1 MRVGP
6 HHHIRAAFHGGMGQR
21 RLPLGGDVGFLGP
34 GVHEGH
40 NDIRPLVLEPLTAIL
55 HLLGGAVEGV
65 DVGPQPQ
72 GVPIAVTQLEALPLI
87 AGDPGNAIF
96 RQRGLSVPEAGVTE
110 IAGVVI
116 GQGDSLH
123 TAQHQSLHIV
133 GIAAEGVFRVGL
145 QTAGRKGT
153 FQIGQRQIVSQQKL
167 HYVGK
172 GISVVVPHQLFK
184 VVGVVTGG
192 QGAVP
197 QKGDDEG
204 RRFGRRFFILRRG
217 RGNFRLR
224 GDVRFRRVLRQSDRS
239 P

>member
-21 RLPLGGDVGFLGP
+21 RLPLGGDVGFFGP

-40 NDIRPLVLEPLTAIL
+40 NDIRPLVPEPFAAIL

-72 GVPIAVTQLEALPLI
+72 GVPIVVTQLEALPLI

-96 RQRGLSVPEAGVTE
+96 RQRGLSVPETGVTE

-116 GQGDSLH
+116 GQGDGLH
-123 TAQHQSLHIV
+123 AALHQRLHIL

-145 QTAGRKGT
+145 QTAGGKGA
-153 FQIGQRQIVSQQKL
+153 FQIGQRQIVGQQKL
-167 HYVGK
+167 RYVGK
-172 GISVVVPHQLFK
+172 GIGVVVPHQLFK
-184 VVGVVTGG
+184 VAGMVT
-192 QGAVP
+192 
-197 QKGDDEG
+197 
-204 RRFGRRFFILRRG
+204 
-217 RGNFRLR
+217 
-224 GDVRFRRVLRQSDRS
+224 
-239 P
+239 

>member
-6 HHHIRAAFHGGMGQR
+6 HHHIRAALHGGMGQR
-21 RLPLGGDVGFLGP
+21 RLPLGGDVGFFGP
-34 GVHEGH
+34 GVHEDH
-40 NDIRPLVLEPLTAIL
+40 NDIRPLVPEPFAAIL

-72 GVPIAVTQLEALPLI
+72 SITIVMPQLEALALI
-87 AGDPGNAIF
+87 AGDAGNAVF
-96 RQRGLSVPEAGVTE
+96 RQRGLGVPEAGVAK

-116 GQGDSLH
+116 GQGDGLH
-123 TAQHQSLHIV
+123 AALYQSLHIV

-145 QTAGRKGT
+145 QTAGGKGT
-153 FQIGQRQIVSQQKL
+153 FQIGQRQIIGQQKL
-167 HYVGK
+167 RHVGK
-172 GISVVVPHQLFK
+172 GISVIVPHQLFK
-184 VVGVVTGG
+184 VVGVVAGG

-204 RRFGRRFFILRRG
+204 RRFSRGSFFLRRG
-217 RGNFRLR
+217 RGKLRLW
-224 GDVRFRRVLRQSDRS
+224 GDFRFRRALRQSDRS

>member
-21 RLPLGGDVGFLGP
+21 RLPLGGDVGFFGP

-40 NDIRPLVLEPLTAIL
+40 NDVRPFIPEPLLTAIL

-72 GVPIAVTQLEALPLI
+72 GVPIAVAQLEALPLI
-87 AGDPGNAIF
+87 AGDAGNAVF
-96 RQRGLSVPEAGVTE
+96 RQRGLGVPDAGIAE

-145 QTAGRKGT
+145 QTAGGKGT
-153 FQIGQRQIVSQQKL
+153 FQIGQHQIVSQQKL
-167 HYVGK
+167 RYVGK

-204 RRFGRRFFILRRG
+204 RRFGRGSFFLRRG
-217 RGNFRLR
+217 RGDLR
-224 GDVRFRRVLRQSDRS
+224 F
-239 P
+239 

>member
-21 RLPLGGDVGFLGP
+21 RLPLGGDVGFFGP

-40 NDIRPLVLEPLTAIL
+40 NDVRPFIPEPFAAIL

-72 GVPIAVTQLEALPLI
+72 GVTVVMPQLEALSLI
-87 AGDPGNAIF
+87 AGDPGNAVF
-96 RQRGLSVPEAGVTE
+96 RQCGLSVPEAGVTE

-145 QTAGRKGT
+145 QTAGGKGT

-167 HYVGK
+167 RYVGK
-172 GISVVVPHQLFK
+172 GIGVVVLHQLFK
-184 VVGVVTGG
+184 VVGVVAGG

-204 RRFGRRFFILRRG
+204 RRFGRQLLHLRRG
-217 RGNFRLR
+217 RGDLR
-224 GDVRFRRVLRQSDRS
+224 F
-239 P
+239 

>member
-6 HHHIRAAFHGGMGQR
+6 HHHVRAAFHGGMGQR
-21 RLPLGGDVGFLGP
+21 RLPLGGDVGFFGP

-40 NDIRPLVLEPLTAIL
+40 NNVRPFIPKLFTAIL

-72 GVPIAVTQLEALPLI
+72 GVPIVVAQLEALPLT
-87 AGDPGNAIF
+87 AGDPGNAVF
-96 RQRGLSVPEAGVTE
+96 RQRGLGVPEAGVTE

-123 TAQHQSLHIV
+123 TAQHQRLHIL

-145 QTAGRKGT
+145 QTARGKGG

-167 HYVGK
+167 RHVGK
-172 GISVVVPHQLFK
+172 GISVIVPHQLFK
-184 VVGVVTGG
+184 VAGMVT
-192 QGAVP
+192 
-197 QKGDDEG
+197 
-204 RRFGRRFFILRRG
+204 
-217 RGNFRLR
+217 
-224 GDVRFRRVLRQSDRS
+224 
-239 P
+239 